1 VTLHAE
7 PDGMYTGN
15 VETKDCLNNI
25 TIISSAPN
33 HFKIPYFWPDLD
45 MSSMMNELSENQPA
59 TDPNKPFLTLDIA
72 QMALDSANV
81 GIWIMDAVTNQFL
94 PSNRTKVLFGF
105 SPEEEMTFDDAL
117 LNVVEKHRRSV
128 RAAVDSAIK
137 LHTNLY
143 LECPVILP
151 SEKKT
156 HWLSITGG
164 FSTSDIN
171 NTYFS
176 GIVIDITEQKQND
189 LRRSKFIGIV
199 SHELKTPLTAL
210 KAYVQ
215 MLNNW
220 AKKQKDSFSI
230 GALSKVEKQVRKML
244 NMINS
249 LLNLSGA
256 EAGKIHL
263 TKQTFS
269 LNELLSEVM
278 EETLFITATHPII
291 MAPCETILIDADRSK
306 IEQVLVNL
314 LSNAAKYSGAGM
326 PIEIGCDLDDSKVTV
341 SIRDQGMGISPENI
355 EKLFLPHYRVESKET
370 EKIDGFGIGLYLCSE
385 IINRHKGKI
394 WVDSEIGKGS
404 TFNFTLPIKKS

>member
-1 VTLHAE
+1 
-7 PDGMYTGN
+7 
-15 VETKDCLNNI
+15 
-25 TIISSAPN
+25 
-33 HFKIPYFWPDLD
+33 
-45 MSSMMNELSENQPA
+45 MNELSENHLPDNA
-59 TDPNKPFLTLDIA
+59 DKPFLTLDLA
-72 QMALDSANV
+72 QIALDSANV
-81 GIWIMDAVTNQFL
+81 GIWIMDAVSQKFL
-94 PSNRTKVLFGF
+94 LSNRTKILFGF
-105 SPEEEMTFDDAL
+105 SPEAEMSFEEAL

-128 RAAVDSAIK
+128 LAAVDSAIK
-137 LHTNLY
+137 HHTNLY
-143 LECPVILP
+143 IECPVNLP
-151 SEKKT
+151 SEKKP

-164 FSTSDIN
+164 FNDSDPQN
-171 NTYFS
+171 SYFS

-220 AKKQKDSFSI
+220 ARKQKDTFSI

-263 TKQTFS
+263 TKQMFN

-278 EETLFITATHPII
+278 EETLFITATHPIVI
-291 MAPCETILIDADRSK
+291 IPCETMPISADRDK
-306 IEQVLVNL
+306 IEQVLVNI
-314 LSNAAKYSGAGM
+314 LSNAAKYSDTGT
-326 PIEIGCDLDDSKVTV
+326 PIEITCNQDEEKVTV
-341 SIRDQGMGISPENI
+341 SIRDQGMGISPANL
-355 EKLFLPHYRVESKET
+355 EKLFLPHYRVERKET

-394 WVDSEIGKGS
+394 WVNSEIGKGS
-404 TFNFTLPIKKS
+404 TFNFTLPIQKS